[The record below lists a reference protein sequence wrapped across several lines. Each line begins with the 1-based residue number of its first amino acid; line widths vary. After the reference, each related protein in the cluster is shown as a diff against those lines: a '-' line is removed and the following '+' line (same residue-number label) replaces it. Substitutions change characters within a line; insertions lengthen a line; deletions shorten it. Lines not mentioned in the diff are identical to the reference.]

1 LSISSLPRKNPF
13 TPLSSCCILSAILR
27 VPVQAASAAVAVRSD
42 SRVPRNG
49 GPPTP
54 SGPEGSSGN
63 GLSRVPR
70 GCLAVTCGGNIFL
83 SFKVNPGAV
92 VRIQFVRKS
101 TPGDGVFV
109 AMSYQVLAL
118 KWRPQN
124 FDDLVGQEHVSRTL
138 ANAMASGRIH
148 HAFLFTGARGVGKTS
163 AARILAKALNCEVGL
178 SSTPCNVC
186 PSCVE
191 ITNGQGIDVLE
202 IDGAS
207 NNGVDEIRE
216 LRESIRY
223 LPSRGRYRIIIIDEV
238 HMLST
243 SAFNA
248 LLKTLE
254 EPPPHVKFIF
264 ATTEPHKIPITILSR
279 CQRFDFRKISLNP
292 LVARLRMIVDAEQII
307 ISDLALTLIAR
318 RGEGSMRDALSALDQ
333 MIAFCGET
341 VADEDVQ
348 GLLGLV
354 DRRLIHDTVE
364 AIVNRESHLAL
375 ETLRRIDEQGYA
387 FRQFAQELVEALRG
401 LILLKVT
408 TDPGDL
414 LDVTTEE
421 RQKLQ
426 SLADLATVEDLQRAM
441 TLLLRTESEIAHS
454 TFPRLLLEMTL
465 IRLCHLP
472 PTREIAAL
480 LGKID
485 ELERRLGTGKGPAF
499 PPSKPIAPSPLKVAA
514 PSVPVAPSRFTPR
527 EKSAAAETIQT
538 VVTPS
543 PATRGTQDWP
553 GMIAHV
559 RAAKRPRLVNA
570 LEQAS
575 LLEMAL
581 PTIRLGLPKGSL
593 ALEML
598 QDEAV
603 ITELRTLANAFFG
616 SKVDLRFVP
625 LSEAEA
631 QGSAPPSLQ
640 QSRRVA
646 EENFKKELHD
656 EAHGNP
662 VVRSVCDLLGGEIVE
677 VRPII
682 IPVEGTI
689 EETQDGDE

>member
-1 LSISSLPRKNPF
+1 
-13 TPLSSCCILSAILR
+13 
-27 VPVQAASAAVAVRSD
+27 
-42 SRVPRNG
+42 
-49 GPPTP
+49 
-54 SGPEGSSGN
+54 
-63 GLSRVPR
+63 
-70 GCLAVTCGGNIFL
+70 
-83 SFKVNPGAV
+83 
-92 VRIQFVRKS
+92 
-101 TPGDGVFV
+101 
-109 AMSYQVLAL
+109 MSYQVLAR

-138 ANAMASGRIH
+138 ANAMATGRIH

-178 SSTPCNVC
+178 SPTPCNIC
-186 PSCVE
+186 PSCIE

-223 LPSRGRYRIIIIDEV
+223 LPSRGRYRIVIIDEV

-254 EPPPHVKFIF
+254 EPPAHVKFVF

-279 CQRFDFRKISLNP
+279 CQRFDFRKIVLTSI
-292 LVARLRMIVDAEQII
+292 VARLRTIVDAEKIT
-307 ISDLALTLIAR
+307 ISDLCLTLIAR

-341 VADEDVQ
+341 VADSDVQ

-354 DRRLIHDTVE
+354 DRRLIHDALE

-375 ETLRRIDEQGYA
+375 ETLRRIDEQGYS

-408 TDPGDL
+408 SDPGDL
-414 LDVTTEE
+414 LDVTVEE

-426 SLADLATVEDLQRAM
+426 ALADISAVEELQRAM
-441 TLLLRTESEIAHS
+441 TLLLRTEGELAHS

-485 ELERRLGTGKGPAF
+485 ELERRFVVEKGGASAPRPTPPPAALAKGAK
-499 PPSKPIAPSPLKVAA
+499 PPPLVATSAPSTSGGAPAAITTSVGVAQ
-514 PSVPVAPSRFTPR
+514 T
-527 EKSAAAETIQT
+527 AA
-538 VVTPS
+538 
-543 PATRGTQDWP
+543 RGTRDWP

-559 RAAKRPRLVNA
+559 RGAKRPRLVNA

-581 PTIRLGLPKGSL
+581 PAIRLGLPKGSL
-593 ALEML
+593 TLEML
-598 QDEAV
+598 QEEAV
-603 ITELRTLANAFFG
+603 IAELRALADDYFG
-616 SKVDLRFVP
+616 SRVDLRFVP
-625 LSEAEA
+625 LSETEVLE
-631 QGSAPPSLQ
+631 GAPPSLQ
-640 QSRRVA
+640 QSRRAA
-646 EENFKKELHD
+646 EESLKRELHD
-656 EAHGNP
+656 EARGNL
-662 VVRSVCDLLGGEIVE
+662 VVRSACDLLGGEIVE
-677 VRPII
+677 VRPVIVPI
-682 IPVEGTI
+682 GDTI
-689 EETQDGDE
+689 EEAEDGDE

>member
-1 LSISSLPRKNPF
+1 
-13 TPLSSCCILSAILR
+13 
-27 VPVQAASAAVAVRSD
+27 
-42 SRVPRNG
+42 
-49 GPPTP
+49 
-54 SGPEGSSGN
+54 
-63 GLSRVPR
+63 
-70 GCLAVTCGGNIFL
+70 
-83 SFKVNPGAV
+83 
-92 VRIQFVRKS
+92 
-101 TPGDGVFV
+101 
-109 AMSYQVLAL
+109 MSYQVLAR

-178 SSTPCNVC
+178 SSVPCNIC

-223 LPSRGRYRIIIIDEV
+223 LPSRGRFRIIIIDEV

-279 CQRFDFRKISLNP
+279 CQRFDFRKISLSP
-292 LVARLRMIVDAEQII
+292 LVARLRMIVDAEQIT

-333 MIAFCGET
+333 MLAFCGEV
-341 VADEDVQ
+341 VADADVQ

-408 TDPGDL
+408 SDPGDL
-414 LDVTTEE
+414 LDVTIEE

-426 SLADLATVEDLQRAM
+426 SLSERATVEDLQRAM

-465 IRLCHLP
+465 IRLCYLP

-485 ELERRLGTGKGPAF
+485 ELERRLGTGKGVAPPPPRSPVPTSSVPLKPAF
-499 PPSKPIAPSPLKVAA
+499 PPAPVTASRAA
-514 PSVPVAPSRFTPR
+514 PR
-527 EKSAAAETIQT
+527 ETFATET
-538 VVTPS
+538 S
-543 PATRGTQDWP
+543 PAVVVSPSSPGAQDWP

-603 ITELRTLANAFFG
+603 ITELRTLADVFFG

-631 QGSAPPSLQ
+631 QGSVPPSLQ
-640 QSRRVA
+640 QSRRAA
-646 EENFKKELHD
+646 EENLKKELHD

-682 IPVEGTI
+682 IPIEGTI

>member
-1 LSISSLPRKNPF
+1 
-13 TPLSSCCILSAILR
+13 
-27 VPVQAASAAVAVRSD
+27 
-42 SRVPRNG
+42 
-49 GPPTP
+49 
-54 SGPEGSSGN
+54 
-63 GLSRVPR
+63 
-70 GCLAVTCGGNIFL
+70 
-83 SFKVNPGAV
+83 
-92 VRIQFVRKS
+92 
-101 TPGDGVFV
+101 
-109 AMSYQVLAL
+109 MSYQVLAR

-124 FDDLVGQEHVSRTL
+124 FADLVGQEHVTRTL

-163 AARILAKALNCEVGL
+163 AARILAKALNCEAGL
-178 SSTPCNVC
+178 SSTPCNIC

-292 LVARLRMIVDAEQII
+292 VVARLRTIVDAEKIT

-333 MIAFCGET
+333 MIAFCGEI

-414 LDVTTEE
+414 LDVTAEE

-426 SLADLATVEDLQRAM
+426 SLAERATVEDLQRAM

-465 IRLCHLP
+465 IRLCYLP

-485 ELERRLGTGKGPAF
+485 ELERRLGSTKGQLPPPPRPSA
-499 PPSKPIAPSPLKVAA
+499 PPSPPPVKTAAPPAAGVPPHPASRGMAADDLPPAAVAPSP
-514 PSVPVAPSRFTPR
+514 
-527 EKSAAAETIQT
+527 QT
-538 VVTPS
+538 QG
-543 PATRGTQDWP
+543 TRDWP

-559 RAAKRPRLVNA
+559 REAKRPRLVNA

-593 ALEML
+593 TLEML
-598 QDEAV
+598 QEETV

-640 QSRRVA
+640 QSRRTA
-646 EENFKKELHD
+646 EENLKKELHD
-656 EAHGNP
+656 EARGNP

-677 VRPII
+677 VRPVI
-682 IPVEGTI
+682 IPIEGTI
-689 EETQDGDE
+689 EEAQDGDE

>member
-1 LSISSLPRKNPF
+1 
-13 TPLSSCCILSAILR
+13 
-27 VPVQAASAAVAVRSD
+27 
-42 SRVPRNG
+42 
-49 GPPTP
+49 
-54 SGPEGSSGN
+54 
-63 GLSRVPR
+63 
-70 GCLAVTCGGNIFL
+70 
-83 SFKVNPGAV
+83 
-92 VRIQFVRKS
+92 
-101 TPGDGVFV
+101 
-109 AMSYQVLAL
+109 MSYQVLAL

-124 FDDLVGQEHVSRTL
+124 FADLVGQEHVSRTL
-138 ANAMASGRIH
+138 ANAMASGRVH

-163 AARILAKALNCEVGL
+163 AARILAKALNCEAGL
-178 SSTPCNVC
+178 SPTPCNIC

-279 CQRFDFRKISLNP
+279 CQRFDFRKISLIP
-292 LVARLRMIVDAEQII
+292 VVARLRTIVDAEKIT
-307 ISDLALTLIAR
+307 ISDLSLTLIAR

-333 MIAFCGET
+333 MIAFCGEI

-408 TDPGDL
+408 SDPGDL

-426 SLADLATVEDLQRAM
+426 ALAERATVEDLQRAM

-465 IRLCHLP
+465 IRLCYLP

-485 ELERRLGTGKGPAF
+485 ELERRLGTGKGAVLPPPRPGA
-499 PPSKPIAPSPLKVAA
+499 PPSPPAMKTAAAPPETDVPPHPATGGSVTAEIPPVAA
-514 PSVPVAPSRFTPR
+514 
-527 EKSAAAETIQT
+527 
-538 VVTPS
+538 TPS
-543 PATRGTQDWP
+543 TSSQGTRDWA

-559 RAAKRPRLVNA
+559 RQAKRPRLVNA

-581 PTIRLGLPKGSL
+581 PTIRLGLPKGAL

-598 QDEAV
+598 QEEAV
-603 ITELRTLANAFFG
+603 ITELRTLANDFFG
-616 SKVDLRFVP
+616 NKVDLRFVP
-625 LSEAEA
+625 LSEAEV

-640 QSRRVA
+640 QSRRAA
-646 EENFKKELHD
+646 EENLKKELHD
-656 EAHGNP
+656 EARGNP

-677 VRPII
+677 VRPVM
-682 IPVEGTI
+682 IPIEETI
-689 EETQDGDE
+689 EEAQDGDE

>member
-1 LSISSLPRKNPF
+1 
-13 TPLSSCCILSAILR
+13 
-27 VPVQAASAAVAVRSD
+27 
-42 SRVPRNG
+42 
-49 GPPTP
+49 
-54 SGPEGSSGN
+54 
-63 GLSRVPR
+63 
-70 GCLAVTCGGNIFL
+70 
-83 SFKVNPGAV
+83 
-92 VRIQFVRKS
+92 
-101 TPGDGVFV
+101 
-109 AMSYQVLAL
+109 MSYQVLAR

-178 SSTPCNVC
+178 SPTPCNIC

-292 LVARLRMIVDAEQII
+292 LVARLRTIVDAEKIT
-307 ISDLALTLIAR
+307 ISDLALILVAR

-333 MIAFCGET
+333 MLAFCGES

-414 LDVTTEE
+414 LDVTIEE

-426 SLADLATVEDLQRAM
+426 SLAERTTVEDLQRAM

-465 IRLCHLP
+465 IRLCYLP

-485 ELERRLGTGKGPAF
+485 ELELRLGSGKGPLPPLPRPST
-499 PPSKPIAPSPLKVAA
+499 PPSPPAAKAATPAVPMVPPPPAPLGVTGAA
-514 PSVPVAPSRFTPR
+514 VPPPVAVEFPAPPSQ
-527 EKSAAAETIQT
+527 K
-538 VVTPS
+538 
-543 PATRGTQDWP
+543 TRDWP

-581 PTIRLGLPKGSL
+581 PTIRLGLSKGSL

-598 QDEAV
+598 QEEAV
-603 ITELRTLANAFFG
+603 ITELRAFADDFFG

-625 LSEAEA
+625 LSEAEI
-631 QGSAPPSLQ
+631 QESAPPSLQ
-640 QSRRVA
+640 QSRRAA
-646 EENFKKELHD
+646 EENLKKELHA
-656 EAHGNP
+656 EARGNP

-677 VRPII
+677 VRPVM
-682 IPVEGTI
+682 IPIEDTI
-689 EETQDGDE
+689 EETPDGDE

>member
-1 LSISSLPRKNPF
+1 
-13 TPLSSCCILSAILR
+13 
-27 VPVQAASAAVAVRSD
+27 
-42 SRVPRNG
+42 
-49 GPPTP
+49 
-54 SGPEGSSGN
+54 
-63 GLSRVPR
+63 
-70 GCLAVTCGGNIFL
+70 
-83 SFKVNPGAV
+83 
-92 VRIQFVRKS
+92 
-101 TPGDGVFV
+101 
-109 AMSYQVLAL
+109 MSYQVLAL

-178 SSTPCNVC
+178 SPTPCNIC

-292 LVARLRMIVDAEQII
+292 VVARLRTIVDAEMIT
-307 ISDLALTLIAR
+307 ISDLSLTLIAR

-333 MIAFCGET
+333 MIAFCGEI

-354 DRRLIHDTVE
+354 DRRLIHDAVE
-364 AIVNRESHLAL
+364 AIINRESHLAL

-408 TDPGDL
+408 SDPGDL
-414 LDVTTEE
+414 LDVTSEE

-426 SLADLATVEDLQRAM
+426 ALAERATVEDLQRAM

-465 IRLCHLP
+465 IRLCYLP

-485 ELERRLGTGKGPAF
+485 ELERRLGTGKGPVL
-499 PPSKPIAPSPLKVAA
+499 PPPRSAVPIPPPVKP
-514 PSVPVAPSRFTPR
+514 
-527 EKSAAAETIQT
+527 
-538 VVTPS
+538 VTPS
-543 PATRGTQDWP
+543 TPEASSRPESREATVTAETPSGAAVVSTSSGQKTRDWP

-581 PTIRLGLPKGSL
+581 PVIRLGLPRGSL

-598 QDEAV
+598 QEEAV
-603 ITELRTLANAFFG
+603 ITELRTIADAFFG

-625 LSEAEA
+625 LSEAEV

-640 QSRRVA
+640 QSRRAA
-646 EENFKKELHD
+646 EENLKKELHD
-656 EAHGNP
+656 EARDNP

-677 VRPII
+677 VRPVM
-682 IPVEGTI
+682 IPIEDTI
-689 EETQDGDE
+689 EETPDGDE

>member
-1 LSISSLPRKNPF
+1 
-13 TPLSSCCILSAILR
+13 
-27 VPVQAASAAVAVRSD
+27 
-42 SRVPRNG
+42 
-49 GPPTP
+49 
-54 SGPEGSSGN
+54 
-63 GLSRVPR
+63 
-70 GCLAVTCGGNIFL
+70 
-83 SFKVNPGAV
+83 
-92 VRIQFVRKS
+92 
-101 TPGDGVFV
+101 
-109 AMSYQVLAL
+109 MSYQVLAR

-163 AARILAKALNCEVGL
+163 AARILAKALNCEAGL
-178 SSTPCNVC
+178 SPTPCNIC

-292 LVARLRMIVDAEQII
+292 LVARLRTIVDAEKIT

-333 MIAFCGET
+333 MLAFCGEI

-408 TDPGDL
+408 SDPGDL

-426 SLADLATVEDLQRAM
+426 ALAERATVEDLQRAM

-465 IRLCHLP
+465 IRLCYLP

-485 ELERRLGTGKGPAF
+485 ELERRLGSGKGTVLPL
-499 PPSKPIAPSPLKVAA
+499 PRPSLAPSLPVTKAVAA
-514 PSVPVAPSRFTPR
+514 PEGEIPPHPAATTETPPSVVAVSA
-527 EKSAAAETIQT
+527 SAAQGA
-538 VVTPS
+538 
-543 PATRGTQDWP
+543 RDWP

-593 ALEML
+593 TLEML
-598 QDEAV
+598 QEETV
-603 ITELRTLANAFFG
+603 ITELRTLAGAFFG

-625 LSEAEA
+625 LSEAEV

-640 QSRRVA
+640 QSRRNA

-656 EAHGNP
+656 EARDNP

-677 VRPII
+677 VRPVMISI
-682 IPVEGTI
+682 EGAI
-689 EETQDGDE
+689 EEAPDGDE

>member
-1 LSISSLPRKNPF
+1 
-13 TPLSSCCILSAILR
+13 
-27 VPVQAASAAVAVRSD
+27 
-42 SRVPRNG
+42 
-49 GPPTP
+49 
-54 SGPEGSSGN
+54 
-63 GLSRVPR
+63 
-70 GCLAVTCGGNIFL
+70 
-83 SFKVNPGAV
+83 
-92 VRIQFVRKS
+92 
-101 TPGDGVFV
+101 
-109 AMSYQVLAL
+109 MSYQVLAL

-163 AARILAKALNCEVGL
+163 AARILAKALNCEAGL
-178 SSTPCNVC
+178 SPTPCNIC

-292 LVARLRMIVDAEQII
+292 LVARLRTIVEAEKIT

-333 MIAFCGET
+333 MLAFCGEI

-414 LDVTTEE
+414 LDVTIEE

-426 SLADLATVEDLQRAM
+426 ALAERTTVEDLQRAM

-465 IRLCHLP
+465 IRLCYLP

-485 ELERRLGTGKGPAF
+485 ELERRLGTGKGPAL
-499 PPSKPIAPSPLKVAA
+499 PPPRPSAAPSPS
-514 PSVPVAPSRFTPR
+514 SVKPATPASPVAPPR
-527 EKSAAAETIQT
+527 PESPGRIAPDEIPPPA
-538 VVTPS
+538 VPS
-543 PATRGTQDWP
+543 PQTQGTQDWP

-581 PTIRLGLPKGSL
+581 PTIRLGLPRGSL

-598 QDEAV
+598 QEEGV
-603 ITELRTLANAFFG
+603 ITELRTLADDFFA
-616 SKVDLRFVP
+616 SKVDLRFAP

-640 QSRRVA
+640 QSRRAA
-646 EENFKKELHD
+646 EENLKKELHD
-656 EAHGNP
+656 EARGNP
-662 VVRSVCDLLGGEIVE
+662 AVRSVCDLLGGEIVE
-677 VRPII
+677 VRPVM
-682 IPVEGTI
+682 IPIEETI
-689 EETQDGDE
+689 EEAQDGDE

>member
-1 LSISSLPRKNPF
+1 
-13 TPLSSCCILSAILR
+13 
-27 VPVQAASAAVAVRSD
+27 
-42 SRVPRNG
+42 
-49 GPPTP
+49 
-54 SGPEGSSGN
+54 
-63 GLSRVPR
+63 
-70 GCLAVTCGGNIFL
+70 
-83 SFKVNPGAV
+83 
-92 VRIQFVRKS
+92 
-101 TPGDGVFV
+101 
-109 AMSYQVLAL
+109 MSYQVLAR

-178 SSTPCNVC
+178 SPTPCNLC

-223 LPSRGRYRIIIIDEV
+223 LPSRGRFRIIIIDEV

-292 LVARLRMIVDAEQII
+292 LVARLRLIVDAEKIS

-333 MIAFCGET
+333 MLAFCGEI

-354 DRRLIHDTVE
+354 DRRLIHDSVE

-408 TDPGDL
+408 SDPGDL

-426 SLADLATVEDLQRAM
+426 SLAERATVEDLQRAM
-441 TLLLRTESEIAHS
+441 TLLLRTESELAHS

-465 IRLCHLP
+465 IRLCYLP

-485 ELERRLGTGKGPAF
+485 ELERRLGSGKGVA
-499 PPSKPIAPSPLKVAA
+499 PPRPPQPA
-514 PSVPVAPSRFTPR
+514 PSVPLKPPTPSAPLAASRP
-527 EKSAAAETIQT
+527 APAETGIT
-538 VVTPS
+538 AEIPPAVVVSPS
-543 PATRGTQDWP
+543 ARGTRDWP

-559 RAAKRPRLVNA
+559 REAKRPRLVNA

-593 ALEML
+593 TLEML
-598 QDEAV
+598 QEETV
-603 ITELRTLANAFFG
+603 ITELRALADAFFG

-625 LSEAEA
+625 LSEAEV

-640 QSRRVA
+640 QSRRAA
-646 EENFKKELHD
+646 EENLKKELHD
-656 EAHGNP
+656 EARGNP

-677 VRPII
+677 VRPVI
-682 IPVEGTI
+682 IPIEGTI
-689 EETQDGDE
+689 EETQDGDA

>member
-1 LSISSLPRKNPF
+1 
-13 TPLSSCCILSAILR
+13 
-27 VPVQAASAAVAVRSD
+27 
-42 SRVPRNG
+42 
-49 GPPTP
+49 
-54 SGPEGSSGN
+54 
-63 GLSRVPR
+63 
-70 GCLAVTCGGNIFL
+70 
-83 SFKVNPGAV
+83 
-92 VRIQFVRKS
+92 
-101 TPGDGVFV
+101 
-109 AMSYQVLAL
+109 MSYQVLAR

-178 SSTPCNVC
+178 SPTPCNVC

-223 LPSRGRYRIIIIDEV
+223 LPARGRYRIIIIDEV

-292 LVARLRMIVDAEQII
+292 LVARLRMIVDAEKIT
-307 ISDLALTLIAR
+307 ISDLALILIAR

-333 MIAFCGET
+333 MIAFCGES

-354 DRRLIHDTVE
+354 DRRLIHDAIE

-387 FRQFAQELVEALRG
+387 FRQFAQELVEGLRG

-414 LDVTTEE
+414 LDVTAEE

-426 SLADLATVEDLQRAM
+426 TLADRATVEDLQRAM

-465 IRLCHLP
+465 IRLCYLP

-485 ELERRLGTGKGPAF
+485 ELERRLGTGKGQILPPPRPSAPTHPPPVQAAARPEPTPPAPLLPRGAPVSVDS
-499 PPSKPIAPSPLKVAA
+499 PPAAA
-514 PSVPVAPSRFTPR
+514 PSTAPGNGVR
-527 EKSAAAETIQT
+527 
-538 VVTPS
+538 
-543 PATRGTQDWP
+543 DWP

-559 RAAKRPRLVNA
+559 RGAKRPRLVNA

-575 LLEMAL
+575 LLEMQL

-598 QDEAV
+598 QEEVV
-603 ITELRTLANAFFG
+603 ITELRTLASDFFC
-616 SKVDLRFVP
+616 SKVDLRFVS

-631 QGSAPPSLQ
+631 LGSAPPSLQ

-646 EENFKKELHD
+646 EENLKNELHD
-656 EAHGNP
+656 EARSNP
-662 VVRSVCDLLGGEIVE
+662 VIRSACDLLGGEIVE
-677 VRPII
+677 VRPVI
-682 IPVEGTI
+682 IPI
-689 EETQDGDE
+689 EETIDVAQDGDE

>member
-1 LSISSLPRKNPF
+1 
-13 TPLSSCCILSAILR
+13 
-27 VPVQAASAAVAVRSD
+27 
-42 SRVPRNG
+42 
-49 GPPTP
+49 
-54 SGPEGSSGN
+54 
-63 GLSRVPR
+63 
-70 GCLAVTCGGNIFL
+70 
-83 SFKVNPGAV
+83 
-92 VRIQFVRKS
+92 
-101 TPGDGVFV
+101 
-109 AMSYQVLAL
+109 MSYQVLAR

-138 ANAMASGRIH
+138 ANAMVSGRIH

-163 AARILAKALNCEVGL
+163 AARILAKALNCEAGL
-178 SSTPCNVC
+178 SPTPCNIC

-292 LVARLRMIVDAEQII
+292 VVARLRTIVDAEKIT
-307 ISDLALTLIAR
+307 ISDLSLTLIAR

-333 MIAFCGET
+333 MIAFCGES

-408 TDPGDL
+408 SDPGDL
-414 LDVTTEE
+414 LDVTSEE
-421 RQKLQ
+421 RQKLEA
-426 SLADLATVEDLQRAM
+426 LAARATVEDLQRAM

-465 IRLCHLP
+465 IRLCYLP

-485 ELERRLGTGKGPAF
+485 ELERRLGTGKGSVLPPPRSAV
-499 PPSKPIAPSPLKVAA
+499 PPSPPSVKPATPAA
-514 PSVPVAPSRFTPR
+514 PVASSRPEPR
-527 EKSAAAETIQT
+527 ETTAA
-538 VVTPS
+538 VVSTS
-543 PATRGTQDWP
+543 PPPQGTRDWP

-559 RAAKRPRLVNA
+559 RQAKRPRLVNA

-581 PTIRLGLPKGSL
+581 PAIRLGLPRGSL

-598 QDEAV
+598 QEEAV
-603 ITELRTLANAFFG
+603 ITELRTIANDFFA

-625 LSEAEA
+625 LSEAEV

-640 QSRRVA
+640 QSRRTA
-646 EENFKKELHD
+646 EENLKKELHE
-656 EAHGNP
+656 EARGNP
-662 VVRSVCDLLGGEIVE
+662 VVRSACDLLGGEIVE
-677 VRPII
+677 VRPVM
-682 IPVEGTI
+682 IPIEETI
-689 EETQDGDE
+689 EEAQDGDE

>member
-1 LSISSLPRKNPF
+1 
-13 TPLSSCCILSAILR
+13 
-27 VPVQAASAAVAVRSD
+27 
-42 SRVPRNG
+42 
-49 GPPTP
+49 
-54 SGPEGSSGN
+54 
-63 GLSRVPR
+63 
-70 GCLAVTCGGNIFL
+70 
-83 SFKVNPGAV
+83 
-92 VRIQFVRKS
+92 
-101 TPGDGVFV
+101 
-109 AMSYQVLAL
+109 MSYQVLAL

-138 ANAMASGRIH
+138 ANAIASGRIH

-163 AARILAKALNCEVGL
+163 AARILAKALNCEAGL
-178 SSTPCNVC
+178 SPTPCNIC

-292 LVARLRMIVDAEQII
+292 LVARLRKIVDAEKMT

-333 MIAFCGET
+333 MLAFCGEV
-341 VADEDVQ
+341 VADADVQ

-354 DRRLIHDTVE
+354 DRRLLHDTVE

-408 TDPGDL
+408 SDPGDL

-426 SLADLATVEDLQRAM
+426 SLAERATVEDLQRAM
-441 TLLLRTESEIAHS
+441 TLLLRTESELAHS

-465 IRLCHLP
+465 IRLCYLP

-485 ELERRLGTGKGPAF
+485 ELERRLGSGKGIAP
-499 PPSKPIAPSPLKVAA
+499 PPSRPPQSV
-514 PSVPVAPSRFTPR
+514 PSVPL
-527 EKSAAAETIQT
+527 K
-538 VVTPS
+538 
-543 PATRGTQDWP
+543 PATPAAPLAASRPVPGETRVAAKTPPAAVVSPSSPEPRDWP

-559 RAAKRPRLVNA
+559 REAKRPRLVNA

-581 PTIRLGLPKGSL
+581 PTVRLGLPKGSL
-593 ALEML
+593 TLEML
-598 QDEAV
+598 QEEAV
-603 ITELRTLANAFFG
+603 ITELRALADAFFG

-625 LSEAEA
+625 LSEAEV
-631 QGSAPPSLQ
+631 QGGAPPSLQ

-646 EENFKKELHD
+646 EDNLKKELHD
-656 EAHGNP
+656 EARGNP
-662 VVRSVCDLLGGEIVE
+662 VVCSVCDLLGGEIVE
-677 VRPII
+677 VRPVM
-682 IPVEGTI
+682 IPIEGTI
-689 EETQDGDE
+689 EEPQDGDA

>member
-1 LSISSLPRKNPF
+1 
-13 TPLSSCCILSAILR
+13 
-27 VPVQAASAAVAVRSD
+27 
-42 SRVPRNG
+42 
-49 GPPTP
+49 
-54 SGPEGSSGN
+54 
-63 GLSRVPR
+63 
-70 GCLAVTCGGNIFL
+70 
-83 SFKVNPGAV
+83 
-92 VRIQFVRKS
+92 
-101 TPGDGVFV
+101 
-109 AMSYQVLAL
+109 MSYQVLAR

-178 SSTPCNVC
+178 SPTPCNIC

-223 LPSRGRYRIIIIDEV
+223 LPSRGRFRIIIIDEV

-292 LVARLRMIVDAEQII
+292 LVARLRLIVDAEKIT

-333 MIAFCGET
+333 MLAFCGEV
-341 VADEDVQ
+341 VADADVQ

-408 TDPGDL
+408 SDPGDL

-426 SLADLATVEDLQRAM
+426 SLSERATVEDLQRAM
-441 TLLLRTESEIAHS
+441 TLLLRTESELAHS

-465 IRLCHLP
+465 IRLCYLP
-472 PTREIAAL
+472 PTREISAL

-485 ELERRLGTGKGPAF
+485 ELERRLGSGKGMA
-499 PPSKPIAPSPLKVAA
+499 PPPPRPPV
-514 PSVPVAPSRFTPR
+514 PSVPFKPATPSAPATASRPAPR
-527 EKSAAAETIQT
+527 ETSVAAENPPAVI
-538 VVTPS
+538 VLPS
-543 PATRGTQDWP
+543 DKGARDWP

-559 RAAKRPRLVNA
+559 REAKRPRLVNA

-593 ALEML
+593 TLEML
-598 QDEAV
+598 QEEAV
-603 ITELRTLANAFFG
+603 INELRALADAFFG

-640 QSRRVA
+640 QSRRTA
-646 EENFKKELHD
+646 EENLKKELHD
-656 EAHGNP
+656 EARGNP
-662 VVRSVCDLLGGEIVE
+662 AVRSVCDLLGGEIVE
-677 VRPII
+677 VRPVM
-682 IPVEGTI
+682 IPIEGTI
-689 EETQDGDE
+689 EETQDGDT

>member
-1 LSISSLPRKNPF
+1 
-13 TPLSSCCILSAILR
+13 
-27 VPVQAASAAVAVRSD
+27 
-42 SRVPRNG
+42 
-49 GPPTP
+49 
-54 SGPEGSSGN
+54 
-63 GLSRVPR
+63 
-70 GCLAVTCGGNIFL
+70 
-83 SFKVNPGAV
+83 
-92 VRIQFVRKS
+92 
-101 TPGDGVFV
+101 
-109 AMSYQVLAL
+109 MSYQVLAR

-163 AARILAKALNCEVGL
+163 AARILAKALNCEAGL
-178 SSTPCNVC
+178 SPTPCNLC

-292 LVARLRMIVDAEQII
+292 LVARLRSIVDAEKIT

-333 MIAFCGET
+333 MLAFCGEV
-341 VADEDVQ
+341 VADADVQ

-408 TDPGDL
+408 SDPGDL

-426 SLADLATVEDLQRAM
+426 SLSERATVEDLQRAM
-441 TLLLRTESEIAHS
+441 TLLLRTESELAHS

-465 IRLCHLP
+465 IRLCYLP

-485 ELERRLGTGKGPAF
+485 ELERRLGNGKGMVPPPPRPPVPASSASHKPA
-499 PPSKPIAPSPLKVAA
+499 PPSAPVAVSRPSPKETSVAA
-514 PSVPVAPSRFTPR
+514 EAPPSVVVSPS
-527 EKSAAAETIQT
+527 
-538 VVTPS
+538 VG
-543 PATRGTQDWP
+543 GTQDWP

-559 RAAKRPRLVNA
+559 REAKRPRLVNV

-598 QDEAV
+598 QEETV
-603 ITELRTLANAFFG
+603 ITELRALADAFFG

-640 QSRRVA
+640 QSRRAA
-646 EENFKKELHD
+646 EENLTKELHD
-656 EAHGNP
+656 EARGNP
-662 VVRSVCDLLGGEIVE
+662 AVRSVCDLLGGEIVE
-677 VRPII
+677 VRPVK
-682 IPVEGTI
+682 IPIEATI
-689 EETQDGDE
+689 EETEDGDA

>member
-1 LSISSLPRKNPF
+1 
-13 TPLSSCCILSAILR
+13 
-27 VPVQAASAAVAVRSD
+27 
-42 SRVPRNG
+42 
-49 GPPTP
+49 
-54 SGPEGSSGN
+54 
-63 GLSRVPR
+63 
-70 GCLAVTCGGNIFL
+70 
-83 SFKVNPGAV
+83 
-92 VRIQFVRKS
+92 
-101 TPGDGVFV
+101 
-109 AMSYQVLAL
+109 MSYQVLAR

-178 SSTPCNVC
+178 SPTPCNLC
-186 PSCVE
+186 PSCIE

-223 LPSRGRYRIIIIDEV
+223 LPSRGRFRIIIIDEV

-292 LVARLRMIVDAEQII
+292 LVARLRLIVDAEQIT

-333 MIAFCGET
+333 MLAFCGEN

-354 DRRLIHDTVE
+354 DRRLIHDSVE

-408 TDPGDL
+408 SDPGDL

-426 SLADLATVEDLQRAM
+426 SLAERATVEDLQRAM

-465 IRLCHLP
+465 IRLCYLP

-485 ELERRLGTGKGPAF
+485 ELERRLGSGKGMA
-499 PPSKPIAPSPLKVAA
+499 PPSRPPLPA
-514 PSVPVAPSRFTPR
+514 PSVPLKPPTPSAPLVASRPAPAETGI
-527 EKSAAAETIQT
+527 AAEIPPA
-538 VVTPS
+538 VVS
-543 PATRGTQDWP
+543 SSARGTRDWP

-559 RAAKRPRLVNA
+559 REAKRPRLVNA

-593 ALEML
+593 TLEML
-598 QDEAV
+598 QEETV
-603 ITELRTLANAFFG
+603 ITELRALADAFFG

-625 LSEAEA
+625 LSEAEV

-640 QSRRVA
+640 QSRRAA
-646 EENFKKELHD
+646 EENLKRELHD
-656 EAHGNP
+656 EARGNP

-677 VRPII
+677 VRPVM
-682 IPVEGTI
+682 IPIEGTI
-689 EETQDGDE
+689 EETQDGDA

>member
-1 LSISSLPRKNPF
+1 
-13 TPLSSCCILSAILR
+13 
-27 VPVQAASAAVAVRSD
+27 
-42 SRVPRNG
+42 
-49 GPPTP
+49 
-54 SGPEGSSGN
+54 
-63 GLSRVPR
+63 
-70 GCLAVTCGGNIFL
+70 
-83 SFKVNPGAV
+83 
-92 VRIQFVRKS
+92 
-101 TPGDGVFV
+101 
-109 AMSYQVLAL
+109 MSYQVLAR

-178 SSTPCNVC
+178 SPTPCNIC
-186 PSCVE
+186 PSCLE

-223 LPSRGRYRIIIIDEV
+223 LPSRGRFRIIIIDEV

-292 LVARLRMIVDAEQII
+292 LAARLRMIVDAEKIS

-333 MIAFCGET
+333 MLAFCGEV
-341 VADEDVQ
+341 VADADVQ

-354 DRRLIHDTVE
+354 DRRLIHDSVE

-408 TDPGDL
+408 SDPGDL

-426 SLADLATVEDLQRAM
+426 SLAERATVEDLQRAM
-441 TLLLRTESEIAHS
+441 TMLLRTESELAHS

-465 IRLCHLP
+465 IRLCYLP

-485 ELERRLGTGKGPAF
+485 ELERRLGSGKGMASPPRPPAPASSAPF
-499 PPSKPIAPSPLKVAA
+499 KPAPPTSPVAA
-514 PSVPVAPSRFTPR
+514 SRTASKETSV
-527 EKSAAAETIQT
+527 AAEISLAT
-538 VVTPS
+538 VVSPS
-543 PATRGTQDWP
+543 ARGTRDWP

-559 RAAKRPRLVNA
+559 REAKRPRLVNA

-575 LLEMAL
+575 LTEMAL
-581 PTIRLGLPKGSL
+581 PVIRLGLSKGSL

-598 QDEAV
+598 QEEAV
-603 ITELRTLANAFFG
+603 ITELRTLADAFFG
-616 SKVDLRFVP
+616 SKIDLRFVP
-625 LSEAEA
+625 LSEAEV

-640 QSRRVA
+640 QSRRAA
-646 EENFKKELHD
+646 EENLKKELHE
-656 EAHGNP
+656 EARGNL

-677 VRPII
+677 VRPVMVPI
-682 IPVEGTI
+682 EGTI
-689 EETQDGDE
+689 EETQDGDA

>member
-1 LSISSLPRKNPF
+1 
-13 TPLSSCCILSAILR
+13 
-27 VPVQAASAAVAVRSD
+27 
-42 SRVPRNG
+42 
-49 GPPTP
+49 
-54 SGPEGSSGN
+54 
-63 GLSRVPR
+63 
-70 GCLAVTCGGNIFL
+70 
-83 SFKVNPGAV
+83 
-92 VRIQFVRKS
+92 
-101 TPGDGVFV
+101 
-109 AMSYQVLAL
+109 MSYQVLAR

-163 AARILAKALNCEVGL
+163 AARILAKALNCEAGL
-178 SSTPCNVC
+178 SPTPCNIC

-292 LVARLRMIVDAEQII
+292 LMARLRTIVDAEKIT
-307 ISDLALTLIAR
+307 ISDLSLTLIAR

-333 MIAFCGET
+333 MIAFCGEI

-414 LDVTTEE
+414 LDVTVEE

-426 SLADLATVEDLQRAM
+426 ALAERASVEDLQRAM
-441 TLLLRTESEIAHS
+441 TMLLRTESEIAHS
-454 TFPRLLLEMTL
+454 TFPRLLLEMAL
-465 IRLCHLP
+465 IRLCYLP

-485 ELERRLGTGKGPAF
+485 ELERRLGTGKGSVL
-499 PPSKPIAPSPLKVAA
+499 PPPRSAA
-514 PSVPVAPSRFTPR
+514 PPPPLPVKPAPPTAPVVP
-527 EKSAAAETIQT
+527 
-538 VVTPS
+538 PS
-543 PATRGTQDWP
+543 PASQGSTATVDIPSLAAAASSPPEQGTRDWP

-575 LLEMAL
+575 LLEIAL
-581 PTIRLGLPKGSL
+581 PAIRLGLPKGSL

-598 QDEAV
+598 QEEAV
-603 ITELRTLANAFFG
+603 ITELRALANDFFG
-616 SKVDLRFVP
+616 SKVDLRFAP
-625 LSEAEA
+625 LSEAEV

-640 QSRRVA
+640 QSRRTA

-656 EAHGNP
+656 EARGNP

-677 VRPII
+677 VRPAI
-682 IPVEGTI
+682 IPIEGTI

>member
-1 LSISSLPRKNPF
+1 
-13 TPLSSCCILSAILR
+13 
-27 VPVQAASAAVAVRSD
+27 
-42 SRVPRNG
+42 
-49 GPPTP
+49 
-54 SGPEGSSGN
+54 
-63 GLSRVPR
+63 
-70 GCLAVTCGGNIFL
+70 
-83 SFKVNPGAV
+83 
-92 VRIQFVRKS
+92 
-101 TPGDGVFV
+101 
-109 AMSYQVLAL
+109 MSYQVLAR

-138 ANAMASGRIH
+138 ANAIASGRIH

-163 AARILAKALNCEVGL
+163 AARILAKALNCEAGL
-178 SSTPCNVC
+178 SSTPCNIC

-254 EPPPHVKFIF
+254 EPPAHVKFIF

-279 CQRFDFRKISLNP
+279 CQRFDFRKINLIP
-292 LVARLRMIVDAEQII
+292 VVARLRMIVDAEKIS

-318 RGEGSMRDALSALDQ
+318 RGEGSMRDALSTLDQ
-333 MIAFCGET
+333 MIAFCGEI

-354 DRRLIHDTVE
+354 DRRLIHDAVE

-387 FRQFAQELVEALRG
+387 FRQFTQELIEALRG

-408 TDPGDL
+408 SDPGDL
-414 LDVTTEE
+414 LDVTAEE
-421 RQKLQ
+421 RHKLQ
-426 SLADLATVEDLQRAM
+426 TLSDRSTLEDLQRAM
-441 TLLLRTESEIAHS
+441 TLLIRTESEITHS

-465 IRLCHLP
+465 IRLCSLP
-472 PTREIAAL
+472 PTREISAL

-485 ELERRLGTGKGPAF
+485 ELERRLCSIKGQ
-499 PPSKPIAPSPLKVAA
+499 SIPSPRPVPPPTSTPVKSTTQPAPTAQPRPAPRTVPVTAEPPPVAA
-514 PSVPVAPSRFTPR
+514 ALSS
-527 EKSAAAETIQT
+527 SLQG
-538 VVTPS
+538 
-543 PATRGTQDWP
+543 TRDWP
-553 GMIAHV
+553 GMVAHV
-559 RAAKRPRLVNA
+559 RGAKRPRLFNA

-581 PTIRLGLPKGSL
+581 PLIRLGLPKGSL

-598 QDEAV
+598 QDETV
-603 ITELRTLANAFFG
+603 MIELRNLANEFFAG
-616 SKVDLRFVP
+616 KVDLRCVP
-625 LSEAEA
+625 LSESEV

-640 QSRRVA
+640 QSRRTA
-646 EENFKKELHD
+646 EETLNKELHD
-656 EAHGNP
+656 EARKNP
-662 VVRSVCDLLGGEIVE
+662 VIRSVCDLMGGEIIE
-677 VRPII
+677 VRPVISPI
-682 IPVEGTI
+682 EDTI
-689 EETQDGDE
+689 DEAQDVDD

>member
-1 LSISSLPRKNPF
+1 
-13 TPLSSCCILSAILR
+13 
-27 VPVQAASAAVAVRSD
+27 
-42 SRVPRNG
+42 
-49 GPPTP
+49 
-54 SGPEGSSGN
+54 
-63 GLSRVPR
+63 
-70 GCLAVTCGGNIFL
+70 
-83 SFKVNPGAV
+83 
-92 VRIQFVRKS
+92 
-101 TPGDGVFV
+101 
-109 AMSYQVLAL
+109 MSYQVLAL

-163 AARILAKALNCEVGL
+163 AARILAKALNCEAGL
-178 SSTPCNVC
+178 SPTPCNIC

-279 CQRFDFRKISLNP
+279 CQRFDFRKISLSP
-292 LVARLRMIVDAEQII
+292 VVARLRTIVDAEKIT

-333 MIAFCGET
+333 MIAFCGEI

-354 DRRLIHDTVE
+354 DRRLIHDAVE

-408 TDPGDL
+408 SDPGDL

-426 SLADLATVEDLQRAM
+426 ALAERASVEDLQRAM

-465 IRLCHLP
+465 IRLCYLP

-485 ELERRLGTGKGPAF
+485 ELERRLGTGKGALPA
-499 PPSKPIAPSPLKVAA
+499 PPRSVAPAPSLPVKPVAPA
-514 PSVPVAPSRFTPR
+514 VPVASTRPEPR
-527 EKSAAAETIQT
+527 G
-538 VVTPS
+538 VTAPVEIPAGAVASTS
-543 PATRGTQDWP
+543 PGSGTRDWP
-553 GMIAHV
+553 GMIASV
-559 RAAKRPRLVNA
+559 REAKRPRLVNA

-598 QDEAV
+598 QEEAV
-603 ITELRTLANAFFG
+603 ITELRTLANDFFG

-625 LSEAEA
+625 LSEAEV

-640 QSRRVA
+640 QSRRTA

-656 EAHGNP
+656 EARGNP
-662 VVRSVCDLLGGEIVE
+662 AVRSVCDLLGGEIVE
-677 VRPII
+677 VRPVI
-682 IPVEGTI
+682 IPIEGTI
-689 EETQDGDE
+689 EETPDGDE

>member
-1 LSISSLPRKNPF
+1 
-13 TPLSSCCILSAILR
+13 
-27 VPVQAASAAVAVRSD
+27 
-42 SRVPRNG
+42 
-49 GPPTP
+49 
-54 SGPEGSSGN
+54 
-63 GLSRVPR
+63 
-70 GCLAVTCGGNIFL
+70 
-83 SFKVNPGAV
+83 
-92 VRIQFVRKS
+92 
-101 TPGDGVFV
+101 
-109 AMSYQVLAL
+109 MSYQVLAR

-178 SSTPCNVC
+178 SPTPCNIC

-292 LVARLRMIVDAEQII
+292 LVARLRLIVDAEKIT

-333 MIAFCGET
+333 MLAFCGEI

-354 DRRLIHDTVE
+354 DRRLIHDTIE

-485 ELERRLGTGKGPAF
+485 ELERRLGPGKGPAL
-499 PPSKPIAPSPLKVAA
+499 PPPPRSATPSPLA
-514 PSVPVAPSRFTPR
+514 PLKPAVSSAPVAPPR
-527 EKSAAAETIQT
+527 PAFRETAAAGEIPHAA
-538 VVTPS
+538 VTPS
-543 PATRGTQDWP
+543 SAPRGTQDWP

-598 QDEAV
+598 QEEAV
-603 ITELRTLANAFFG
+603 ITELRTLADAFFG
-616 SKVDLRFVP
+616 SKVNLRFVP
-625 LSEAEA
+625 LSEAES
-631 QGSAPPSLQ
+631 QGSVPPSLQ

-646 EENFKKELHD
+646 EENLKKELHD

-677 VRPII
+677 VRSVMIPI
-682 IPVEGTI
+682 EDTI

>member
-1 LSISSLPRKNPF
+1 
-13 TPLSSCCILSAILR
+13 
-27 VPVQAASAAVAVRSD
+27 
-42 SRVPRNG
+42 
-49 GPPTP
+49 
-54 SGPEGSSGN
+54 
-63 GLSRVPR
+63 
-70 GCLAVTCGGNIFL
+70 
-83 SFKVNPGAV
+83 
-92 VRIQFVRKS
+92 
-101 TPGDGVFV
+101 
-109 AMSYQVLAL
+109 MSYQVLAR

-163 AARILAKALNCEVGL
+163 AARILAKALNCEAGL
-178 SSTPCNVC
+178 SPTPCNIC

-223 LPSRGRYRIIIIDEV
+223 LPARGRYRIIIIDEV

-292 LVARLRMIVDAEQII
+292 LVARLRTIVDAEKIT

-333 MIAFCGET
+333 MLAFCGEI

-408 TDPGDL
+408 SDPGDL

-426 SLADLATVEDLQRAM
+426 ALAERATVEDLQRAM

-465 IRLCHLP
+465 IRLCYLP

-485 ELERRLGTGKGPAF
+485 ELERRLGSGKGTVLPL
-499 PPSKPIAPSPLKVAA
+499 PRPSLAPSLPVTKAVAA
-514 PSVPVAPSRFTPR
+514 PEGEIPPHPAATTETPPSVVAVSA
-527 EKSAAAETIQT
+527 SAAQGA
-538 VVTPS
+538 
-543 PATRGTQDWP
+543 RDWP

-593 ALEML
+593 TLEML
-598 QDEAV
+598 QEEAV
-603 ITELRTLANAFFG
+603 ITELRTLAVAFFG

-625 LSEAEA
+625 LSEAEV

-640 QSRRVA
+640 QSRRTA

-656 EAHGNP
+656 EARDNP

-677 VRPII
+677 VRPVMISI
-682 IPVEGTI
+682 EGAI
-689 EETQDGDE
+689 EEVPDGDE

>member
-1 LSISSLPRKNPF
+1 
-13 TPLSSCCILSAILR
+13 
-27 VPVQAASAAVAVRSD
+27 
-42 SRVPRNG
+42 
-49 GPPTP
+49 
-54 SGPEGSSGN
+54 
-63 GLSRVPR
+63 
-70 GCLAVTCGGNIFL
+70 
-83 SFKVNPGAV
+83 
-92 VRIQFVRKS
+92 
-101 TPGDGVFV
+101 
-109 AMSYQVLAL
+109 
-118 KWRPQN
+118 
-124 FDDLVGQEHVSRTL
+124 
-138 ANAMASGRIH
+138 MASGRIH

-178 SSTPCNVC
+178 SSTPCNIC

-223 LPSRGRYRIIIIDEV
+223 LPSRGRFRIIIIDEV

-292 LVARLRMIVDAEQII
+292 LVARLRLLVDAEQIS

-333 MIAFCGET
+333 MLAFCGE
-341 VADEDVQ
+341 VVVDADVQ

-354 DRRLIHDTVE
+354 DRRLIHNTVE

-426 SLADLATVEDLQRAM
+426 SLSERATVEDLQRAM
-441 TLLLRTESEIAHS
+441 TLLLRTESELAHS

-465 IRLCHLP
+465 IRLCYLP

-485 ELERRLGTGKGPAF
+485 ELERRLGSGKGLSPPPPRPPMQGSSVPLKPA
-499 PPSKPIAPSPLKVAA
+499 PPSAPVAA
-514 PSVPVAPSRFTPR
+514 PRVAPREMSVASETPAPVVVSP
-527 EKSAAAETIQT
+527 SAG
-538 VVTPS
+538 
-543 PATRGTQDWP
+543 GTQDWP

-559 RAAKRPRLVNA
+559 REAKRPRLVNA

-593 ALEML
+593 ALDML
-598 QDEAV
+598 QEETV
-603 ITELRTLANAFFG
+603 ITELRGLADAFFG

-640 QSRRVA
+640 QSRRAA
-646 EENFKKELHD
+646 EENLTKELHD
-656 EAHGNP
+656 EARGNP
-662 VVRSVCDLLGGEIVE
+662 VIRSVCDLLG
-677 VRPII
+677 
-682 IPVEGTI
+682 
-689 EETQDGDE
+689 

>member
-1 LSISSLPRKNPF
+1 
-13 TPLSSCCILSAILR
+13 
-27 VPVQAASAAVAVRSD
+27 
-42 SRVPRNG
+42 
-49 GPPTP
+49 
-54 SGPEGSSGN
+54 
-63 GLSRVPR
+63 
-70 GCLAVTCGGNIFL
+70 
-83 SFKVNPGAV
+83 
-92 VRIQFVRKS
+92 
-101 TPGDGVFV
+101 
-109 AMSYQVLAL
+109 MSYQVLAR

-178 SSTPCNVC
+178 SSTPCNIC

-223 LPSRGRYRIIIIDEV
+223 LPSRGRFRIIIIDEV

-292 LVARLRMIVDAEQII
+292 LVARLRLIVDAEKIT

-333 MIAFCGET
+333 MLAFCGEI
-341 VADEDVQ
+341 VADGDVQ

-408 TDPGDL
+408 SDPGDL

-426 SLADLATVEDLQRAM
+426 TLSEQATVEDLQRAM
-441 TLLLRTESEIAHS
+441 TLLLRTESELAHS

-465 IRLCHLP
+465 IRLCYLP

-485 ELERRLGTGKGPAF
+485 ELERRLGSGKGMTPPPPRPPVPA
-499 PPSKPIAPSPLKVAA
+499 PPVPAKPA
-514 PSVPVAPSRFTPR
+514 
-527 EKSAAAETIQT
+527 
-538 VVTPS
+538 TPS
-543 PATRGTQDWP
+543 SPVTAFRPAPGEPRIVAEISPAAVVSPSSRGARDWP

-559 RAAKRPRLVNA
+559 REAKRPRLVNA

-593 ALEML
+593 TLEML
-598 QDEAV
+598 QEEAV
-603 ITELRTLANAFFG
+603 ITELRALADVFFG

-640 QSRRVA
+640 QSRRTA
-646 EENFKKELHD
+646 EENLKKELHD
-656 EAHGNP
+656 EARGNP

-677 VRPII
+677 VRPVM
-682 IPVEGTI
+682 IPIEGTI
-689 EETQDGDE
+689 EETQDGDA

>member
-1 LSISSLPRKNPF
+1 
-13 TPLSSCCILSAILR
+13 
-27 VPVQAASAAVAVRSD
+27 
-42 SRVPRNG
+42 
-49 GPPTP
+49 
-54 SGPEGSSGN
+54 
-63 GLSRVPR
+63 
-70 GCLAVTCGGNIFL
+70 
-83 SFKVNPGAV
+83 
-92 VRIQFVRKS
+92 
-101 TPGDGVFV
+101 
-109 AMSYQVLAL
+109 MSYQVLAR

-138 ANAMASGRIH
+138 ANAMVSGRIH

-163 AARILAKALNCEVGL
+163 AARILAKALNCEAGL
-178 SSTPCNVC
+178 SPTPCNVC

-223 LPSRGRYRIIIIDEV
+223 LPARGRYRIIIIDEV
-238 HMLST
+238 HMLT
-243 SAFNA
+243 TNAFNA

-292 LVARLRMIVDAEQII
+292 LVARLRTIVTAEKIT
-307 ISDLALTLIAR
+307 ISDLALILIAR

-333 MIAFCGET
+333 MIAFCGEI

-364 AIVNRESHLAL
+364 AIVKRESHLAL

-387 FRQFAQELVEALRG
+387 FRQFSQELVEALRG

-414 LDVTTEE
+414 LDVTVEE

-426 SLADLATVEDLQRAM
+426 ALAALTTVDDLHRAM
-441 TLLLRTESEIAHS
+441 TLLIRTESEIAHS

-465 IRLCHLP
+465 IRLCYLP

-485 ELERRLGTGKGPAF
+485 DLERRLGPTKGQLLPPPRPSAP
-499 PPSKPIAPSPLKVAA
+499 PPSIPPRPAPVVALTTPNVLLP
-514 PSVPVAPSRFTPR
+514 PSV
-527 EKSAAAETIQT
+527 EKTTTDRTEIPLA
-538 VVTPS
+538 VVVSEP
-543 PATRGTQDWP
+543 PAKGTRDWP

-559 RAAKRPRLVNA
+559 RNAKRPLLVNA

-581 PTIRLGLPKGSL
+581 PTIRLGLPRGALS
-593 ALEML
+593 LEML
-598 QDEAV
+598 QDEVV
-603 ITELRTLANAFFG
+603 ISELRTLASDFFG
-616 SKVDLRFVP
+616 RKVDLRFVA
-625 LSEAEA
+625 LSEAEVME
-631 QGSAPPSLQ
+631 GAPPSLQ
-640 QSRRVA
+640 QSRRDS
-646 EENFKKELHD
+646 EENLQKELQD
-656 EAHGNP
+656 EARGNP
-662 VVRSVCDLLGGEIVE
+662 VIRSACDLLGGEIVE
-677 VRPII
+677 VRRVI
-682 IPVEGTI
+682 IPIEGTI
-689 EETQDGDE
+689 DETLDGDE

>member
-1 LSISSLPRKNPF
+1 
-13 TPLSSCCILSAILR
+13 
-27 VPVQAASAAVAVRSD
+27 
-42 SRVPRNG
+42 
-49 GPPTP
+49 
-54 SGPEGSSGN
+54 
-63 GLSRVPR
+63 
-70 GCLAVTCGGNIFL
+70 
-83 SFKVNPGAV
+83 
-92 VRIQFVRKS
+92 
-101 TPGDGVFV
+101 
-109 AMSYQVLAL
+109 MSYQVLAR

-163 AARILAKALNCEVGL
+163 AARILAKALNCEAGL
-178 SSTPCNVC
+178 SPTPCNLC

-279 CQRFDFRKISLNP
+279 CQRFDFRKISLSP
-292 LVARLRMIVDAEQII
+292 LVARLRSIVDAEKIT

-333 MIAFCGET
+333 MLAFCGEV
-341 VADEDVQ
+341 VADADVQ

-408 TDPGDL
+408 SDPGDL

-426 SLADLATVEDLQRAM
+426 SLSERATVEDLQRAM
-441 TLLLRTESEIAHS
+441 TLLLRTESELAHS

-465 IRLCHLP
+465 IRLCYLP

-485 ELERRLGTGKGPAF
+485 ELERRLGNGKGMASPPRPPVPA
-499 PPSKPIAPSPLKVAA
+499 SSAPLKPAT
-514 PSVPVAPSRFTPR
+514 PSAPVASPR
-527 EKSAAAETIQT
+527 VAPQETNVAAETPAP
-538 VVTPS
+538 VVVS
-543 PATRGTQDWP
+543 PAAGGTQDWP

-559 RAAKRPRLVNA
+559 RAAKRPRLVNV

-598 QDEAV
+598 QEETV
-603 ITELRTLANAFFG
+603 ITELRALADAFFG

-625 LSEAEA
+625 LSEAEV

-640 QSRRVA
+640 QSRRAA
-646 EENFKKELHD
+646 EENLTKELND
-656 EAHGNP
+656 EARGNP

-677 VRPII
+677 VRPVM
-682 IPVEGTI
+682 IPIEATI
-689 EETQDGDE
+689 EETEDGDA

>member
-1 LSISSLPRKNPF
+1 
-13 TPLSSCCILSAILR
+13 
-27 VPVQAASAAVAVRSD
+27 
-42 SRVPRNG
+42 
-49 GPPTP
+49 
-54 SGPEGSSGN
+54 
-63 GLSRVPR
+63 
-70 GCLAVTCGGNIFL
+70 
-83 SFKVNPGAV
+83 
-92 VRIQFVRKS
+92 
-101 TPGDGVFV
+101 
-109 AMSYQVLAL
+109 MSYQVLAR

-163 AARILAKALNCEVGL
+163 AARILAKALNCEAGL
-178 SSTPCNVC
+178 SPTPCNIC

-292 LVARLRMIVDAEQII
+292 VMARLRTIVDAEKIT
-307 ISDLALTLIAR
+307 ISDLSLTLIAR

-333 MIAFCGET
+333 MIAFCGEV

-408 TDPGDL
+408 SDPGDL

-426 SLADLATVEDLQRAM
+426 ALAERATVEDLQRAM

-465 IRLCHLP
+465 IRLCYLP

-485 ELERRLGTGKGPAF
+485 ELERRLWTGKGPVL
-499 PPSKPIAPSPLKVAA
+499 PPRSAVPIPPPAKP
-514 PSVPVAPSRFTPR
+514 
-527 EKSAAAETIQT
+527 
-538 VVTPS
+538 VTPS
-543 PATRGTQDWP
+543 TPEASFRPESREATVTAETPSGAAVASTSSGQKTRDWP

-581 PTIRLGLPKGSL
+581 PVIRLGLPRGSL

-598 QDEAV
+598 QEEAV
-603 ITELRTLANAFFG
+603 ITELRTLADDFFG

-625 LSEAEA
+625 LSEAEV

-640 QSRRVA
+640 QSRRAA
-646 EENFKKELHD
+646 EENLKKELHD
-656 EAHGNP
+656 EARDNP
-662 VVRSVCDLLGGEIVE
+662 AVRSVCDLLGGEIVE
-677 VRPII
+677 VRPVM
-682 IPVEGTI
+682 IPIEDTI